1 MRFAPQTTLPLVGA
15 GREPGSFLNFRHFKA
30 AGMHPLWRF
39 PAADAC
45 NAAMK
50 ILLLQP
56 PVQDFYDTAIRL
68 QPLGLC
74 LLKAA
79 VKRHIAGA
87 EVVVRDFHQGCGRR
101 TVPIPRD
108 LAYLRE
114 YYLQPDGS
122 PFSTFSQYYHFGA
135 TAEDIGRAAAGERPD
150 LVGISTLFSAY
161 HQEALAC
168 AREIKKRLQVP
179 IVMGGAHVSAMP
191 ESVLMDP
198 HVDFVIRGEG
208 ERALVEL
215 AWAFQGRGD
224 VASVA
229 NLGYK
234 RGSESVLNP
243 MAANYPLDELPPAD
257 LSDFA
262 NGRYLFE
269 GRPLCSLVTSRG
281 CPHRCTFCSVQST
294 SGATYRTRSPAKVLA
309 EMRLRYAEGYR
320 VFNFEDDNLTYHQEG
335 FRSLLEGCIAGFPG
349 GEIRLLAMNGIS
361 YLSLDREL
369 LGLMKRAGFH
379 HLDVSLVSAEEGT
392 LTRLGRPHSLEKYV
406 EVVEGAH
413 ALGLP
418 MVSYQIL
425 GLPGEPIEAMIS
437 TMALM
442 ARLPVMI
449 GASIFYLTPGCA
461 LAAESPPFTPGDLM
475 RARSTAM
482 ARVNEHVSRDD
493 LYTLFIT
500 ARIINFLKG
509 IPLRSRQSTLKEAL
523 DGAGGSGQRARIGAE
538 LLERLLGE
546 KRLYAVTRNGRRLL
560 PRFRPE
566 LFFRVCAEAGYLR
579 TRQGAVIALGGSGL
593 YP

>member
-1 MRFAPQTTLPLVGA
+1 
-15 GREPGSFLNFRHFKA
+15 
-30 AGMHPLWRF
+30 
-39 PAADAC
+39 
-45 NAAMK
+45 MK

-79 VKRHIAGA
+79 VKRHIRGA
-87 EVVVRDFHQGCGRR
+87 EVVVRDFHQGFGRR

-114 YYLQPDGS
+114 YYRHPDAS
-122 PFSTFSQYYHFGA
+122 PFSTFSHYYHFGA
-135 TAEDIGRAAAGERPD
+135 TAEDVGRTVARERPD
-150 LVGISTLFSAY
+150 LVGISSLFSAY
-161 HQEALAC
+161 HREALAC

-179 IVMGGAHVSAMP
+179 IVMGGAHVSVMP

-198 HVDFVIRGEG
+198 HVDFVVRGEG

-215 AWAFQGRGD
+215 VRAFQERGEM
-224 VASVA
+224 ASVA

-234 RGSESVLNP
+234 RDSEPMLNP

-262 NGRYLFE
+262 NGRYLYE

-281 CPHRCTFCSVQST
+281 CPHRCTFCSVGST
-294 SGATYRTRSPAKVLA
+294 SGTTYRRRPPEQVLA
-309 EMRLRYAEGYR
+309 EMRQRYAEGYR
-320 VFNFEDDNLTYHQEG
+320 VFDFEDDNLTYHQEG
-335 FRSLLEGCIAGFPG
+335 FRSLLGGCIAAFPEG
-349 GEIRLLAMNGIS
+349 DVRLLAMNGVS
-361 YLSLDREL
+361 YLSLNREL

-379 HLDVSLVSAEEGT
+379 HLDVSLVSAEDGT
-392 LTRLGRPHSLEKYV
+392 LTRMGRPHSLERYM

-425 GLPGEPIEAMIS
+425 GLPGEPIEAMVS

-442 ARLPVMI
+442 ARVPVTI

-461 LAAESPPFTPGDLM
+461 LAAESVPFTPRDLLT
-475 RARSTAM
+475 ARSTAM

-500 ARIINFLKG
+500 ARIINFLKR
-509 IPLRSRQSTLKEAL
+509 IPLPSGQGTLKDVL
-523 DGAGGSGQRARIGAE
+523 NDAGGLGQRAQIGAE

-546 KRLYAVTRNGRRLL
+546 QRLYAATRNGRRLL
-560 PRFRPE
+560 SRFRPE
-566 LFFRVCAEAGYLR
+566 LFFRVFDEIGYLR
-579 TRQGAVIALGGSGL
+579 TRRGAVIALGPFRSRNNPADPG
-593 YP
+593 